1 MDLSEAPLRGN
12 DFTALHKAVLD
23 SLRRA
28 ASGILSREELLDK
41 AKGYSLSEIV
51 RVLRDLSVR
60 GLVNVLWRSPFRFFA
75 FATERG
81 RAGSP
86 LPANPVRTLPS

>member
-1 MDLSEAPLRGN
+1 MDLSEAPIRG
-12 DFTALHKAVLD
+12 DDLKALHEVVLD

-28 ASGILSREELLDK
+28 TSGILSREELLDK
-41 AKGYSLSEIV
+41 AKDYSLAEIV

-60 GLVNVLWRSPFRFFA
+60 GLVKVLWRSPFSFFA

-86 LPANPVRTLPS
+86 LTTTLVRTLPS